1 MKTRIDELPNEGL
14 LRILELTQKLSGR
27 FSLDYMLTEVLQAG
41 LDVLQA
47 DSGSLWLYNAEDDTI
62 EMRLP
67 MVEPFI
73 TVAAGEGLVGECLDK
88 DEVINVEDCYS
99 DARFNP
105 EVDKKTGYKTRSLLS
120 IPLIG
125 FEKSRVGV
133 LQLLNKKTGPFN
145 QLDESLAMA
154 LAAQSAVALQRT
166 GMIEALVAK
175 ERLDEEVAIAK
186 EIQLSTLPDEMPQV
200 PGYDFGSGFL
210 PAEYTGGDL
219 FDLVSIADDV
229 FILLGDA
236 TGHGLG
242 PALSATQMQAML
254 RVAFRVGAD
263 LDQAYIH
270 VNNQLV
276 EDLPDNKFL
285 TAFIGFLN
293 PRSHKVRYHSG
304 GQGPILHYRALDKSC
319 EWFPPTSFPIGVME
333 LETVDPP
340 AEIQLAPGDILA
352 VISDGVFEYENEL
365 HEPFGE
371 DRVADVFQSYEG
383 SSMDELKDKLLEAV
397 FAFGGKAE
405 QLDDITIILVARNS
419 DQAHPV
425 NP

>member
-1 MKTRIDELPNEGL
+1 MKTKIDELPNEGL

-88 DEVINVEDCYS
+88 DEVTNVEDCYS

-154 LAAQSAVALQRT
+154 LAAAERVEIARRT
-166 GMIEALVAK
+166 
-175 ERLDEEVAIAK
+175 
-186 EIQLSTLPDEMPQV
+186 
-200 PGYDFGSGFL
+200 
-210 PAEYTGGDL
+210 DL
-219 FDLVSIADDV
+219 
-229 FILLGDA
+229 
-236 TGHGLG
+236 
-242 PALSATQMQAML
+242 
-254 RVAFRVGAD
+254 
-263 LDQAYIH
+263 
-270 VNNQLV
+270 
-276 EDLPDNKFL
+276 
-285 TAFIGFLN
+285 
-293 PRSHKVRYHSG
+293 
-304 GQGPILHYRALDKSC
+304 
-319 EWFPPTSFPIGVME
+319 W
-333 LETVDPP
+333 
-340 AEIQLAPGDILA
+340 
-352 VISDGVFEYENEL
+352 
-365 HEPFGE
+365 
-371 DRVADVFQSYEG
+371 
-383 SSMDELKDKLLEAV
+383 
-397 FAFGGKAE
+397 
-405 QLDDITIILVARNS
+405 
-419 DQAHPV
+419 
-425 NP
+425 